1 MAVADAH
8 GFLEDDIL
16 KKVTTLFDCLII
28 HTDQEVS
35 KNKKLNDFLSHLNSF
50 KKEKQKIFIIVHQK
64 NLNKQFKFESIKKG
78 MNEYELVIPLF
89 EDLQDNNK
97 TNFYNCCY
105 GALNEFFINETGQY
119 I

>member
-1 MAVADAH
+1 
-8 GFLEDDIL
+8 
-16 KKVTTLFDCLII
+16 
-28 HTDQEVS
+28 
-35 KNKKLNDFLSHLNSF
+35 
-50 KKEKQKIFIIVHQK
+50 
-64 NLNKQFKFESIKKG
+64 

-105 GALNEFFINETGQY
+105 GALNEFFINETGLY